1 MTDKDVGEKNRT
13 ERHFLDQIVHV
24 MAVLDT
30 STFALTGV
38 MEMQAEN

>member
-1 MTDKDVGEKNRT
+1 MTNKDSVKKSAD
-13 ERHFLDQIVHV
+13 RHIHDQIVHV

-38 MEMQAEN
+38 MEMLAEG